1 MVSHNLVGGIVL
13 FLDVHKLMV
22 HLIIDG
28 FLDSMKYGNKTQS
41 CEN

>member
-1 MVSHNLVGGIVL
+1 MVSHNLVGSIVL

-28 FLDSMKYGNKTQS
+28 FLDLMKYGNKTLT
-41 CEN
+41 EL